1 MGSSGGVKPVYC
13 PATGT
18 TATTTETVAVPLN
31 VSLLQAA
38 AGGQCCYPTGT
49 FDCSSA
55 GSPDAPC
62 NPVDHICSKSET
74 LCLSDQATAGGC
86 DSSSSGGVK
95 PVYCAA
101 TGTTATTTKVVPSNA
116 TTGQCCYPTG
126 TFDCSSAGAPDAPCN
141 PVDHFCSKSETLCL
155 SDQATAGGCDSSAS
169 GGAKPVYCPA

>member
-1 MGSSGGVKPVYC
+1 MGAGSPDAPCNPVDHICSKSETLCLSDQVTAGGCDSSSSGGVKPVYC

-31 VSLLQAA
+31 VSMLQAA
-38 AGGQCCYPTGT
+38 AGGQCCYPTGA

-55 GSPDAPC
+55 GSSDAPC

-95 PVYCAA
+95 PVYCPA
-101 TGTTATTTKVVPSNA
+101 TGTTATTTRPVAVPLNVSMLQA
-116 TTGQCCYPTG
+116 AAGGQCCY
-126 TFDCSSAGAPDAPCN
+126 
-141 PVDHFCSKSETLCL
+141 
-155 SDQATAGGCDSSAS
+155 
-169 GGAKPVYCPA
+169 